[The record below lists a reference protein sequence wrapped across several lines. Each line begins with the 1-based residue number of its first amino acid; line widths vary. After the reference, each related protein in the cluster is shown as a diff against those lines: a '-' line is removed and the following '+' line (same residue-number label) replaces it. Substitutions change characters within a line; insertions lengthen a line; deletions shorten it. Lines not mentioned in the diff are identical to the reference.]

1 MANNKGYGQQNTMW
15 NQQIQA
21 IQPLT
26 TGQLASLQSATYNLS
41 NSTLG
46 HINTNTVNYPSISA
60 INLNDIIKSTTNYQE
75 GKYIKTYQIIEAV
88 EDLLTL
94 SVAHKRLLSEK
105 ISLLA
110 KSFSFKNILDSVV
123 FENINDNDREVANTI
138 RKYYS
143 QQILM
148 WALKG
153 IKLTSFREDLKTY
166 INGEG
171 NKFVE
176 NTIPLV
182 TKLPYFYDYDIKL
195 DEIKREFTTDT
206 EGFNP
211 AATNNPSKHSYILTP
226 IKSLSRKTKKVKC
239 IEYWL
244 KDNYN
249 QAYKIEIEHN
259 NPLQHLWDKTFNS
272 SKLEILCYTK
282 VKRLDDL
289 NYFHIFGWEV
299 L

>member
-1 MANNKGYGQQNTMW
+1 MKQSNNKAYQQNQNTMW
-15 NQQIQA
+15 SQPIQQIA
-21 IQPLT
+21 PLT
-26 TGQLASLQSATYNLS
+26 TSQFNALQSATYNMA
-41 NSTLG
+41 NTATYPN
-46 HINTNTVNYPSISA
+46 INA
-60 INLNDIIKSTTNYQE
+60 ITINDIIRSTSYQD
-75 GKYIKTYQIIEAV
+75 GKYVKTYSIIEAT
-88 EDLLTL
+88 EDLLVL
-94 SVAHKRLLSEK
+94 SVAHKRLMSEK
-105 ISLLA
+105 VSLLA

-123 FENINDNDREVANTI
+123 FENLTDNDREIADSV

-143 QQILM
+143 QQIVM

-166 INGEG
+166 LNGEN

-176 NTIPLV
+176 NTIPLI

-195 DEIKREFTTDT
+195 DEIKREFIMDS
-206 EGFNP
+206 EGH
-211 AATNNPSKHSYILTP
+211 NPSGKHSYILTP
-226 IKSLSRKTKKVKC
+226 IKSLFRKTKKNKC

-249 QAYKIEIEHN
+249 RAYKIDIEHN

-272 SKLEILCYTK
+272 SKLEILSYAK
-282 VKRLDDL
+282 LKRLDDL
-289 NYFHIFGWEV
+289 NYFHLFGWEV

>member
-1 MANNKGYGQQNTMW
+1 MKNYNQNTMW
-15 NQQIQA
+15 NQA
-21 IQPLT
+21 IPSLT
-26 TGQLASLQSATYNLS
+26 TCQINSLQGTIPIQGLAINN
-41 NSTLG
+41 NSTL
-46 HINTNTVNYPSISA
+46 HYPNTSP
-60 INLNDIIKSTTNYQE
+60 INLNDIIKATTGYHD
-75 GKYIKTYQIIEAV
+75 GKYVKTYQIIEAA
-88 EDLLTL
+88 EDLLVL
-94 SVAHKRLLSEK
+94 SVAHKRLLSEN

-110 KSFSFKNILDSVV
+110 KSFSFKNILDSTI
-123 FENINDNDREVANTI
+123 FENLNDNDREIASTI

-153 IKLTSFREDLKTY
+153 IKLTAFREDLKTY

-176 NTIPLV
+176 NTVPLV

-211 AATNNPSKHSYILTP
+211 ATNKPGKNSYILTP
-226 IKSLSRKTKKVKC
+226 IKSLSRKTKRVKC

-259 NPLQHLWDKTFNS
+259 NPLQHLWDKTFSFN
-272 SKLEILCYTK
+272 KLEILGYTK

-289 NYFHIFGWEV
+289 NYFQIFGWEV

>member
-1 MANNKGYGQQNTMW
+1 MKQSLNKAYQQNTMW
-15 NQQIQA
+15 NQQIQQIA
-21 IQPLT
+21 PLT
-26 TGQLASLQSATYNLS
+26 TAQLSSLQNATYQTATYNL
-41 NSTLG
+41 NSSG
-46 HINTNTVNYPSISA
+46 NINAISV
-60 INLNDIIKSTTNYQE
+60 NDIFKANLYQDSM
-75 GKYIKTYQIIEAV
+75 YVKTYQIIEAV
-88 EDLLTL
+88 EDLLAL
-94 SVAHKRLLSEK
+94 SVTHKRLMIEN
-105 ISLLA
+105 ISVLA
-110 KSFSFKNILDSVV
+110 KSFSFKNILDPIV
-123 FENINDNDREVANTI
+123 FQNLNEADREIANTI

-153 IKLTSFREDLKTY
+153 IKLTAFREDLKTY
-166 INGEG
+166 LNGEG

-206 EGFNP
+206 EGFNTV
-211 AATNNPSKHSYILTP
+211 ATNNPSKHSYILTP
-226 IKSLSRKTKKVKC
+226 IKSLFRKTKKAKC

-249 QAYKIEIEHN
+249 RAYKIEIEHN
-259 NPLQHLWDKTFNS
+259 NPLQHLWDKTFNQD
-272 SKLEILCYTK
+272 KLEISGYTK
-282 VKRLDDL
+282 LKRLDDL
-289 NYFHIFGWEV
+289 NYFHIFRWEV

>member
-1 MANNKGYGQQNTMW
+1 MKLYNQNTMW
-15 NQQIQA
+15 NQA
-21 IQPLT
+21 IPSLT
-26 TGQLASLQSATYNLS
+26 TYQISSLQSATYNI
-41 NSTLG
+41 NSTL
-46 HINTNTVNYPSISA
+46 NYPNTSP
-60 INLNDIIKSTTNYQE
+60 INLNDIIKSTTGYHD
-75 GKYIKTYQIIEAV
+75 GKYVKTYQIIEAA

-94 SVAHKRLLSEK
+94 SVAHKRLMVEK

-110 KSFSFKNILDSVV
+110 KSFSFKNILDSTI
-123 FENINDNDREVANTI
+123 FENLNDNDREIASTI

-143 QQILM
+143 QQIVM

-166 INGEG
+166 LNGEG

-195 DEIKREFTTDT
+195 DEIKREFTTDPNGYKPIT
-206 EGFNP
+206 
-211 AATNNPSKHSYILTP
+211 TNIPDKHSYILTP
-226 IKSLSRKTKKVKC
+226 IKSLFRKTKKTKC

-249 QAYKIEIEHN
+249 RAYKIEIEHN
-259 NPLQHLWDKTFNS
+259 NPLQPLWDKTFNS
-272 SKLEILCYTK
+272 SKLEISSYIK

-289 NYFHIFGWEV
+289 NYFHMFGWEV

>member
-1 MANNKGYGQQNTMW
+1 MW
-15 NQQIQA
+15 NQA
-21 IQPLT
+21 IPSLT
-26 TGQLASLQSATYNLS
+26 TCQISSLQSATYNI
-41 NSTLG
+41 NSTL
-46 HINTNTVNYPSISA
+46 NYPNTPLIK
-60 INLNDIIKSTTNYQE
+60 LNDILRATNNYQD
-75 GKYIKTYQIIEAV
+75 GKYVKTYQIIEAA
-88 EDLLTL
+88 EDLLVL
-94 SVAHKRLLSEK
+94 SVAHKRLLSEN

-110 KSFSFKNILDSVV
+110 KSFSFKNILDSTI
-123 FENINDNDREVANTI
+123 FENLNDNDREIASSI

-153 IKLTSFREDLKTY
+153 IKLTAFREDLKTY

-211 AATNNPSKHSYILTP
+211 ATNKPSKHSYILTP
-226 IKSLSRKTKKVKC
+226 IKSLSRKTKRVKC

-249 QAYKIEIEHN
+249 QAYKIEIENN

>member
-15 NQQIQA
+15 NQPLQA

-26 TGQLASLQSATYNLS
+26 TGQIASLQSATYNLS

-88 EDLLTL
+88 EDLLVL

-123 FENINDNDREVANTI
+123 FENINDNDREIASTI

-153 IKLTSFREDLKTY
+153 IKLTAFREDLKTY

-182 TKLPYFYDYDIKL
+182 TKLPYFYDYDTKL

-206 EGFNP
+206 EGFNH
-211 AATNNPSKHSYILTP
+211 AATNNPSKRSCILTP

>member
-1 MANNKGYGQQNTMW
+1 MKHSINNAYQQNTMW
-15 NQQIQA
+15 NQQIQQ
-21 IQPLT
+21 ITPLT
-26 TGQLASLQSATYNLS
+26 TAQISSMTASYNLANS
-41 NSTLG
+41 NSL
-46 HINTNTVNYPSISA
+46 NNTVNYPSISA
-60 INLNDIIKSTTNYQE
+60 INLNDIIKSTTGYHD
-75 GKYIKTYQIIEAV
+75 GKYVKTYQIIEAV
-88 EDLLTL
+88 EDLLAL
-94 SVAHKRLLSEK
+94 SVAHKRLLNEK
-105 ISLLA
+105 ISLLV

-123 FENINDNDREVANTI
+123 FENLNDNDREIANTI

-153 IKLTSFREDLKTY
+153 IKLTAFREDLKTY

-182 TKLPYFYDYDIKL
+182 TKLPYFYEYDIKL
-195 DEIKREFTTDT
+195 DEIKREFTTDI
-206 EGFNP
+206 ERLNP
-211 AATNNPSKHSYILTP
+211 AANTPSKHSYILTP
-226 IKSLSRKTKKVKC
+226 IKSLSRKTKRVKC

-259 NPLQHLWDKTFNS
+259 NPLQHLWDKIFNS
-272 SKLEILCYTK
+272 NKLEILCYTK

>member
-1 MANNKGYGQQNTMW
+1 MKQSMSKAYQQNTMW
-15 NQQIQA
+15 NQQLQQIA
-21 IQPLT
+21 PLT
-26 TGQLASLQSATYNLS
+26 TSQLSSLQNATYQTATYNL
-41 NSTLG
+41 NSSG
-46 HINTNTVNYPSISA
+46 NINAISI
-60 INLNDIIKSTTNYQE
+60 NDIFKANLYQDSI
-75 GKYIKTYQIIEAV
+75 YVKTYQIIEAV
-88 EDLLTL
+88 EDLLAL
-94 SVAHKRLLSEK
+94 SVTHKRLMIEN
-105 ISLLA
+105 ISVLA
-110 KSFSFKNILDSVV
+110 KSFSFKNILDPIV
-123 FENINDNDREVANTI
+123 FQNLNEADREIANTI

-153 IKLTSFREDLKTY
+153 IKLTAFREDLKTY
-166 INGEG
+166 LNGEG

-206 EGFNP
+206 EGFNTV
-211 AATNNPSKHSYILTP
+211 ATNNPSKHSYILTP
-226 IKSLSRKTKKVKC
+226 IKSLFRKTKKAKC

-249 QAYKIEIEHN
+249 RAYKIEIDHN
-259 NPLQHLWDKTFNS
+259 NPLQHLWDKTFNQD
-272 SKLEILCYTK
+272 KLEISGYTK
-282 VKRLDDL
+282 LKRLDDL
-289 NYFHIFGWEV
+289 NYFHVFGWEV

>member
-1 MANNKGYGQQNTMW
+1 MKLYNQNTMW
-15 NQQIQA
+15 NQA
-21 IQPLT
+21 IPSLT
-26 TGQLASLQSATYNLS
+26 TCQISSLQGTIQGGLTVNN
-41 NSTLG
+41 NSTL
-46 HINTNTVNYPSISA
+46 NYPNTSP
-60 INLNDIIKSTTNYQE
+60 INLNDILRATNNYQD
-75 GKYIKTYQIIEAV
+75 GKYVKTYQIIEAA
-88 EDLLTL
+88 EDLLVL
-94 SVAHKRLLSEK
+94 SVAHKRLLSEN

-110 KSFSFKNILDSVV
+110 KSFSFKNILDSTI
-123 FENINDNDREVANTI
+123 FENLNDNDREIASSI

-143 QQILM
+143 QQIVM

-153 IKLTSFREDLKTY
+153 IKLTAFREDLKTY

-211 AATNNPSKHSYILTP
+211 ATNKPSKHSYILTP
-226 IKSLSRKTKKVKC
+226 IKSLSRKTKRVKC

-249 QAYKIEIEHN
+249 RAYKIEIEHN
-259 NPLQHLWDKTFNS
+259 NPLQPLWDKTFNS
-272 SKLEILCYTK
+272 SKLEILSYIK

-289 NYFHIFGWEV
+289 NYFHMFGWEV

>member
-1 MANNKGYGQQNTMW
+1 MKHYNQNTMW
-15 NQQIQA
+15 NQA
-21 IQPLT
+21 IPSLT
-26 TGQLASLQSATYNLS
+26 TCQIGSLQSYNI
-41 NSTLG
+41 NSTL
-46 HINTNTVNYPSISA
+46 NYPNTSP
-60 INLNDIIKSTTNYQE
+60 INLNDSLRATNNYQD
-75 GKYIKTYQIIEAV
+75 GKYVKTYQIIEAA
-88 EDLLTL
+88 EDLLVL
-94 SVAHKRLLSEK
+94 SVAHKRLLSEN

-110 KSFSFKNILDSVV
+110 KSFSFKNILDSTI
-123 FENINDNDREVANTI
+123 FENLNDNDREIASTI

-153 IKLTSFREDLKTY
+153 IKLTAFREDLKTY

-211 AATNNPSKHSYILTP
+211 AATNKPSKNSYILTP
-226 IKSLSRKTKKVKC
+226 IKSLSRKTKRVKC

-259 NPLQHLWDKTFNS
+259 NPLQHLWDKTFNFK
-272 SKLEILCYTK
+272 KLEILGYTK

-289 NYFHIFGWEV
+289 NYFQIFGWEV

>member
-1 MANNKGYGQQNTMW
+1 MKHYNQNTMW
-15 NQQIQA
+15 NQA
-21 IQPLT
+21 IPSLT
-26 TGQLASLQSATYNLS
+26 TCQIGSLQGTIPIQSLTINN
-41 NSTLG
+41 NSTL
-46 HINTNTVNYPSISA
+46 HYPKTSP
-60 INLNDIIKSTTNYQE
+60 INLNDIIKATTGYHD
-75 GKYIKTYQIIEAV
+75 GKYVKTYQIIEAA
-88 EDLLTL
+88 EDLLVL
-94 SVAHKRLLSEK
+94 SVAHKRLLSEN

-110 KSFSFKNILDSVV
+110 KSFSFKNILDSTI
-123 FENINDNDREVANTI
+123 FENLNDNDREIASTI

-153 IKLTSFREDLKTY
+153 IKLTAFREDLKTY

-176 NTIPLV
+176 NTVPLV

-211 AATNNPSKHSYILTP
+211 ATNKPSKNSYILTP
-226 IKSLSRKTKKVKC
+226 IKSLSRKTKRVKC

-259 NPLQHLWDKTFNS
+259 NPLQHLWDKTFSFN
-272 SKLEILCYTK
+272 KLEILGYTK

-289 NYFHIFGWEV
+289 NYFQIFGWEV

>member
-1 MANNKGYGQQNTMW
+1 MKQSMSKAYQQNTMW
-15 NQQIQA
+15 NQQIQQIA
-21 IQPLT
+21 PLT
-26 TGQLASLQSATYNLS
+26 TAQINSLQNATYQTATYNL
-41 NSTLG
+41 NSSG
-46 HINTNTVNYPSISA
+46 NMNTVNITDIFKANLYQDSI
-60 INLNDIIKSTTNYQE
+60 YV
-75 GKYIKTYQIIEAV
+75 KTYQIIEAV
-88 EDLLTL
+88 EDLLAL
-94 SVAHKRLLSEK
+94 SVTHKRLMIEN
-105 ISLLA
+105 ISVIA
-110 KSFSFKNILDSVV
+110 KSFAFKNILDPVV
-123 FENINDNDREVANTI
+123 FQNLTESDREIANTI

-166 INGEG
+166 LNGEG

-206 EGFNP
+206 EGFN
-211 AATNNPSKHSYILTP
+211 TVSNSSEKHSYILTP
-226 IKSLSRKTKKVKC
+226 IKSLFRKTKKAKC

-249 QAYKIEIEHN
+249 RAYKIEIDYN
-259 NPLQHLWDKTFNS
+259 NPLQHLWDKTFNHD
-272 SKLEILCYTK
+272 KLEISGYAKL
-282 VKRLDDL
+282 KRLDDL